1 MSIRREHI
9 APAAAPADT
18 ARMTETKLPPFPHFW
33 LFPAAIVAGVTFW
46 AASHLGVSGTLFVAW
61 KGMGVG
67 LLTLRAAL
75 AARDRNGWLITA
87 VLALG
92 TLGDVVLET
101 SGIVIGGAA
110 FLAGHLV
117 SILLYLSNRRREGG
131 AVAIAI
137 ALAVPAT
144 AFAITRDGGATV
156 YAAGLGAMAASAW
169 YSRFPRTFVAA
180 GALMFAASDLLIFAK
195 LGPLKDSIVPTLS
208 IWPLY
213 LGGQAMI
220 AYGVLRTLEAR
231 KRNEDL
237 HHRL

>member
-1 MSIRREHI
+1 MGI
-9 APAAAPADT
+9 PG
-18 ARMTETKLPPFPHFW
+18 W
-33 LFPAAIVAGVTFW
+33 LFVG
-46 AASHLGVSGTLFVAW
+46 W
-61 KGMGVG
+61 KGVCVG
-67 LLTLRAAL
+67 LLTLCAGL

-101 SGIVIGGAA
+101 SGIVIGGVA

-117 SILLYLSNRRREGG
+117 SILLYLTNRRKDGG

-144 AFAITRDGGATV
+144 AFAITDDIGATF
-156 YAAGLGAMAASAW
+156 YAAGLGGMAGSAW
-169 YSRFPRTFVAA
+169 YSRFPRTIVAA
-180 GALMFAASDLLIFAK
+180 GALMFAASDLLIFAE
-195 LGPLKDSIVPTLS
+195 LGPLKGSIVPAFT

-213 LGGQAMI
+213 LGGQTLI

>member
-1 MSIRREHI
+1 
-9 APAAAPADT
+9 
-18 ARMTETKLPPFPHFW
+18 MTETDAAPFPHFW

-46 AASHLGVSGTLFVAW
+46 AASHLGVSGALFIAW
-61 KGMGVG
+61 KGVGVG
-67 LLTLRAAL
+67 LLTLCAGL

-117 SILLYLSNRRREGG
+117 AILLYLSNRRHGGG
-131 AVAIAI
+131 AVAIMI
-137 ALAVPAT
+137 ALAIPVA
-144 AFAITRDGGATV
+144 AFAITRDLGATT
-156 YAAGLGAMAASAW
+156 YAAGLGGMAGAAW
-169 YSRFPRTFVAA
+169 YSRFPRHIVAT
-180 GALMFAASDLLIFAK
+180 GALMFAVSDLLIFAQ
-195 LGPLKDSIVPTLS
+195 LGPLKGSILPVLT

-213 LGGQAMI
+213 LGGQTLI

>member
-1 MSIRREHI
+1 MSEAR
-9 APAAAPADT
+9 AA
-18 ARMTETKLPPFPHFW
+18 PFPHFW
-33 LFPAAIVAGVTFW
+33 LFPAALVAGVTFW
-46 AASHLGVSGTLFVAW
+46 AASHLGLSGAGFVAW
-61 KGMGVG
+61 KGICVG
-67 LLTLRAAL
+67 LLALCAAL

-110 FLAGHLV
+110 FLAAHLV
-117 SILLYLSNRRREGG
+117 SIALYLSNRRKQGG

-137 ALAVPAT
+137 ALVVPAL
-144 AFAITRDGGATV
+144 AFAITRDAGATV
-156 YAAGLGAMAASAW
+156 YAAGLGGMAGSAW
-169 YSRFPRTFVAA
+169 YSRFPRQFVAA
-180 GALMFAASDLLIFAK
+180 GALMFAASDLMIFAE
-195 LGPLKDSIVPTLS
+195 LGPLKGSILPVLT

-213 LGGQAMI
+213 LGGQTLI
-220 AYGVLRTLEAR
+220 AYGVLKTLEAR

>member
-1 MSIRREHI
+1 
-9 APAAAPADT
+9 
-18 ARMTETKLPPFPHFW
+18 MTETNAAPFPHFW
-33 LFPAAIVAGVTFW
+33 LFSAATIAGVTFW
-46 AASHLGVSGTLFVAW
+46 AASHLGISGWLFVAW
-61 KGMGVG
+61 KGVCVG
-67 LLTLRAAL
+67 LLTLCAGL

-101 SGIVIGGAA
+101 SGIVIGGVA

-117 SILLYLSNRRREGG
+117 SILLYLTNRRKEGG
-131 AVAIAI
+131 TVAIAI

-144 AFAITRDGGATV
+144 AFAITHDIGATF
-156 YAAGLGAMAASAW
+156 YAAGLGGMAGSAW
-169 YSRFPRTFVAA
+169 YSRFPRTIVAA
-180 GALMFAASDLLIFAK
+180 GALMFAASDLLIFAE
-195 LGPLKDSIVPTLS
+195 LGPLKGSIVPAFT

-213 LGGQAMI
+213 LGGQTLI

>member
-1 MSIRREHI
+1 
-9 APAAAPADT
+9 
-18 ARMTETKLPPFPHFW
+18 MTETNAQPFPHFW
-33 LFPAAIVAGVTFW
+33 LFPAAIIAGVTFW
-46 AASHLGVSGTLFVAW
+46 AASHLGVSGWLFVAW
-61 KGMGVG
+61 KGVCVG
-67 LLTLRAAL
+67 LLTLCAAL

-101 SGIVIGGAA
+101 SGIVIGGVA

-117 SILLYLSNRRREGG
+117 SILLYLSNRRRGG
-131 AVAIAI
+131 LNGGGVVAIAI

-144 AFAITRDGGATV
+144 AFAITRDIGATF
-156 YAAGLGAMAASAW
+156 YASGLGGMAGAAW
-169 YSRFPRTFVAA
+169 YSRFPRSIVAT
-180 GALMFAASDLLIFAK
+180 GVLMFAVSDLLIFAE
-195 LGPLKDSIVPTLS
+195 LGPLKGSILPALT

-213 LGGQAMI
+213 LGGQTLI